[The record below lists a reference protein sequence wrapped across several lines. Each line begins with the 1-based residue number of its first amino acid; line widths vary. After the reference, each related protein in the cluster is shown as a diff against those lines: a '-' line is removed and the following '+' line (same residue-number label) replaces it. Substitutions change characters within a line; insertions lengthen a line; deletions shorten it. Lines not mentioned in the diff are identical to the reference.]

1 MVVPPRGR
9 RTSAIR
15 GNGRRLG
22 ALSLPDPGLL
32 TRFPL
37 GDAGGLSRLDGG
49 GGLLPLGSAGGPVG
63 GSRGRP
69 RRPRRRPR
77 VGASQPALL
86 RAGGPAVLRARP
98 RSLRRRAGTAARRG
112 KSVQRLRRGWSGRWP
127 FRGRLRWFAGH
138 EPPIS
143 AFL

>member
-9 RTSAIR
+9 KTSAIR

-37 GDAGGLSRLDGG
+37 GDAGGLSRLRDGGGLLPLGRAGGLSRLDGG

-86 RAGGPAVLRARP
+86 RAGGPAV
-98 RSLRRRAGTAARRG
+98 
-112 KSVQRLRRGWSGRWP
+112 
-127 FRGRLRWFAGH
+127 
-138 EPPIS
+138 
-143 AFL
+143 